1 MPRKSRLLYLML
13 LTRITYDSR
22 LAAFVRSLTYLH
34 VGLDSDILIWRL
46 QQLAAIFT
54 WGLHGVLCVQVC
66 KEIFNILVVTDFHIP
81 GVLDNYYL
89 SFPSDPI
96 IRKALVCFIWT
107 LETLHLV
114 LVTQD
119 IYRIFINGFGNYIV
133 PDDLHLLPLTVAI
146 MGGLSMSISHILLL
160 LHTYWLYASSWT
172 HMPSYISISCSS
184 NISVAGYRWVNFN
197 SACAATS
204 QVYCYCHDLTHKHLI
219 YQLSLS
225 SSASAIVFGAKL
237 FQVKTLLGAVDK
249 PSTSP
254 LYLACGVNNSVLVMV
269 KGTDLTSH

>member
-66 KEIFNILVVTDFHIP
+66 KEIFNILVVTDIHVP

-96 IRKALVCFIWT
+96 LRKAVVCLIWA

-119 IYRIFINGFGNYIV
+119 IYRIFVNGFGNYIV
-133 PDDLHLLPLTVAI
+133 ADDLHLLPLTVAI
-146 MGGLSMSISHILLL
+146 MGGLSMSISRILLL
-160 LHTYWLYASSWT
+160 LHTSDCT
-172 HMPSYISISCSS
+172 HLVGLICHLTLAYRVLRISQSRVIAGLISM
-184 NISVAGYRWVNFN
+184 VRALLLVKF
-197 SACAATS
+197 
-204 QVYCYCHDLTHKHLI
+204 
-219 YQLSLS
+219 
-225 SSASAIVFGAKL
+225 IVIA
-237 FQVKTLLGAVDK
+237 
-249 PSTSP
+249 
-254 LYLACGVNNSVLVMV
+254 MI
-269 KGTDLTSH
+269 